1 MQDMIPVSADERRF
15 SIWNWLGFLGLSAFF
30 TFHSIGFT
38 AGVVAAIWEDVWV
51 GDYSRTDLIWAVG
64 KTGIA
69 LPVLAVLYSLMYAD
83 ACSVPF
89 TRGSVLLDSQTGRL
103 ILERQHI
110 TGFSSRKSLALID
123 IRDLNVA
130 WTRSEDGKDIPELH
144 LIRTGKPVHPL
155 ITNPSD
161 AADLSA
167 FAAKLRAQMAA
178 AGWSDGCSF

>member
-30 TFHSIGFT
+30 LVHSIGFT
-38 AGVVAAIWEDVWV
+38 GGIIAVIWEDVWV
-51 GDYSRTDLIWAVG
+51 GDYSRADLIWAVS

-69 LPVLAVLYSLMYAD
+69 LPALAVLYSLMSAE

-89 TRGSVLLDSQTGRL
+89 TRGSVLIDSQGGRL
-103 ILERQHI
+103 IFVRQHI
-110 TGFSSRKSLALID
+110 TGFSSHKYLALTD
-123 IRDLNVA
+123 IRDINVA

-167 FAAKLRAQMAA
+167 FASKLRAQMAA